1 MPKRRVRTKF
11 RFDREKRNLLYERGV
26 YSMNKIK
33 MFANHIRYAY
43 HRKAGDICQRQ
54 TIKHVCDDKGRDFKY
69 WAEKWLQHTRKCL
82 EIPLH

>member
-1 MPKRRVRTKF
+1 
-11 RFDREKRNLLYERGV
+11 
-26 YSMNKIK
+26 MNKIK
-33 MFANHIRYAY
+33 LFANHIRYAY

-82 EIPLH
+82 EIPLR

>member
-54 TIKHVCDDKGRDFKY
+54 TIKHVCDDKGRNFKY

>member
-1 MPKRRVRTKF
+1 MLKRRVRTKF

-69 WAEKWLQHTRKCL
+69 
-82 EIPLH
+82 

>member
-33 MFANHIRYAY
+33 LFANHIRYAY
-43 HRKAGDICQRQ
+43 HRKAGDMCQRQ

>member
-1 MPKRRVRTKF
+1 MLKRRVRTKF

-33 MFANHIRYAY
+33 LFANHIRYAY
-43 HRKAGDICQRQ
+43 HRKAGNICQRQ

>member
-33 MFANHIRYAY
+33 LFANHIRYAY

>member
-33 MFANHIRYAY
+33 LFANHIRYAY

-69 WAEKWLQHTRKCL
+69 
-82 EIPLH
+82 

>member
-43 HRKAGDICQRQ
+43 HRKARDICQRQ

>member
-33 MFANHIRYAY
+33 LFANHIRYAY

-54 TIKHVCDDKGRDFKY
+54 TIKHVCDGKGQDFKY

>member
-1 MPKRRVRTKF
+1 MPKRRVLRKF

-69 WAEKWLQHTRKCL
+69 
-82 EIPLH
+82 

>member
-1 MPKRRVRTKF
+1 MLKRRVRTKF

-43 HRKAGDICQRQ
+43 HRKADDICQRQ

>member
-1 MPKRRVRTKF
+1 MLKRRVRTKF

>member
-33 MFANHIRYAY
+33 LFANHIRYAY
-43 HRKAGDICQRQ
+43 HKKAGDICQRQ

>member
-54 TIKHVCDDKGRDFKY
+54 TIKHVCNDKGRDFKY

>member
-33 MFANHIRYAY
+33 LFANRIRYAY

>member
-33 MFANHIRYAY
+33 LFANHIRYAY
-43 HRKAGDICQRQ
+43 HRKAGNICQRQ

>member
-1 MPKRRVRTKF
+1 MLKRRVRTKF

-33 MFANHIRYAY
+33 LFANHIRYAY